1 MDEQYYR
8 KAKPKATAGLWLKKQ
23 MKKRNLFLSVII
35 VVPVVSF
42 MTFSNKGLLK
52 RLSLESEKKAVLE
65 KIELARDEQRK
76 LQEQSK
82 ALDSDPKA
90 LEKIAREKYGMVKPG
105 ETVYKVKKEK

>member
-8 KAKPKATAGLWLKKQ
+8 KAKPKASVAGWLKRQ

-35 VVPVVSF
+35 IVPVVSF

-65 KIELARDEQRK
+65 KIELARDDQRK
-76 LQEQSK
+76 LQDQSK